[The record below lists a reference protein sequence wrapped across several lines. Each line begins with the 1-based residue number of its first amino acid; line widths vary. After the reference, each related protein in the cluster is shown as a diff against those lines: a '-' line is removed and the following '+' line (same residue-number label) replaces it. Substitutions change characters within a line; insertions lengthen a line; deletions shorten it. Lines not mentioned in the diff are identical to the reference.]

1 MEERKSAAFV
11 VRTCNVAVV
20 IVKQMSL
27 ILSKLFEY
35 TEVTIQ
41 LFEEII
47 FCWQDR
53 LLSSGRAFERRGK
66 RISQH
71 QQWNLFSTNG
81 PSSQGKVFR
90 LGLSCTVKNL
100 QTIASCTVPGQSMYT
115 SINLP
120 SFPHLGVSLFSG

>member
-1 MEERKSAAFV
+1 VEDRKRTAFV

-35 TEVTIQ
+35 TEVTVQ

-53 LLSSGRAFERRGK
+53 LLLSER
-66 RISQH
+66 
-71 QQWNLFSTNG
+71 
-81 PSSQGKVFR
+81 
-90 LGLSCTVKNL
+90 LS
-100 QTIASCTVPGQSMYT
+100 
-115 SINLP
+115 
-120 SFPHLGVSLFSG
+120 